1 MDIIRIA
8 LVTIH
13 AGEGAEAI
21 PLGAACV
28 ASALKADA
36 ELKDRVTVFLVEAF
50 PSETA
55 ASLALRIQALKP
67 DAVGFSLYLWN
78 RAASVATASILG
90 RSPAT
95 PDAMPDATPDA
106 GSGVVAGGRVAGATS
121 GSGVVS
127 AASDGSGSAAGS
139 GKPRLFLFA
148 GGPDASARPEGLA
161 TDAGGPFDFVVR
173 GEGEA
178 AVVALFRTFA
188 ADARATVAELQACS
202 DGAAVLDLTALAS
215 PWLDGTLDP
224 SKRDGV
230 LWELARGCTFACSY
244 CFESK
249 GERRVRYFPQ
259 ERIEAELAAFE
270 KAALEENGVKSVF
283 VLDPTFNA
291 DKERAR
297 RILDRIA
304 SKKSGIHFHFEVRA
318 ETLDRGLAKRFAAIG
333 ASIQIGLQSSDPVV
347 CSLVGRKLEKGL
359 FASRIGLLNDEGA
372 VFGLDL
378 IYGLPGDRLEGWFQ
392 SLDFALGLYPNNL
405 DLFRLAVLPGTELW
419 DRAGELGLD
428 HDKDAPYLVR
438 STPLLPAAALDK
450 AERLAHATD
459 LFYNKGR
466 AVAWFNQVLSP
477 LGVRPSVFLDDF
489 SRFMDRVPQLVMAGY
504 LDPTNPVGLES
515 LQLAYLDARFEEAE
529 MDYLLPA
536 IWDTVRFH
544 GAWGRALVEGIATDI
559 EFYYDPDEVLG
570 PDALDL
576 ETFVSL
582 ADRHSGRYRME
593 PTEAQPELVRR

>member
-1 MDIIRIA
+1 MDTIRIA

-13 AGEGAEAI
+13 AGEGAEAV
-21 PLGAACV
+21 PLGAACT
-28 ASALKADA
+28 ASALKADP
-36 ELKDRVTVFLVEAF
+36 ELKDRVAVFLVEAF

-55 ASLALRIQALKP
+55 SSLARRIQDFKP

-78 RAASVATASILG
+78 RELSVATAELLG
-90 RSPAT
+90 RERAAT
-95 PDAMPDATPDA
+95 GAMDATTELA
-106 GSGVVAGGRVAGATS
+106 SGTSDSESVASTVL
-121 GSGVVS
+121 
-127 AASDGSGSAAGS
+127 S
-139 GKPRLFLFA
+139 GKSHPFLFA
-148 GGPDASARPEGLA
+148 GGPDATARPEGLA
-161 TDAGGPFDFVVR
+161 TDAGGPFDFIVR

-178 AVVALFRTFA
+178 AVAALFRALA
-188 ADARATVAELQACS
+188 ADGDATAAGLQACS
-202 DGAAVLDLTALAS
+202 DAAPVMDLAALPS

-224 SKRDGV
+224 ARRDGV
-230 LWELARGCTFACSY
+230 LWELARGCPFACSY

-259 ERIEAELAAFE
+259 ERIDAELAAFE
-270 KAALEENGVKSVF
+270 RASLEEKGVKSVF

-291 DKERAR
+291 DKDRAR

-304 SKKSGIHFHFEVRA
+304 SKKSNIHFHFEVRA

-419 DRAGELGLD
+419 DRAAELGLD
-428 HDKDAPYLVR
+428 HDHDAPYLVR
-438 STPLLPAAALDK
+438 STPLFPAAALDK
-450 AERLAHATD
+450 AERLSRAAD

-477 LGVRPSVFLDDF
+477 LGVRPSIFLDDF
-489 SRFMDRVPQLVMAGY
+489 ARFMERVPQAELADY
-504 LDPTNPVGLES
+504 LDPANPVGLET

-529 MDYLLPA
+529 MEYLLPA

-582 ADRHSGRYRME
+582 ADRSSGRYRME
-593 PTEAQPELVRR
+593 PTEGKPELVRR

>member
-1 MDIIRIA
+1 MDTIRIA

-13 AGEGAEAI
+13 ASEGSEAV

-28 ASALKADA
+28 ASALKADPV
-36 ELKDRVTVFLVEAF
+36 LKDRISILLIEAF
-50 PSETA
+50 PSEPA
-55 ASLALRIQALKP
+55 PLLARRIQAFRP
-67 DAVGFSLYLWN
+67 HAVGFSLYLWN
-78 RAASVATASILG
+78 REASVAAAALLVRMPDAAASV
-90 RSPAT
+90 
-95 PDAMPDATPDA
+95 
-106 GSGVVAGGRVAGATS
+106 VAIPEFA
-121 GSGVVS
+121 
-127 AASDGSGSAAGS
+127 GSAAFG
-139 GKPRLFLFA
+139 GNRPFLFA
-148 GGPDASARPEGLA
+148 GGPDATARPEGLSA
-161 TDAGGPFDFVVR
+161 DAGGPFDFIVR

-178 AVVALFRTFA
+178 AVVALFRAFA
-188 ADARATVAELQACS
+188 TDGNALAGGLQACS
-202 DGAAVLDLTALAS
+202 ESVPGLDLATLTS

-224 SKRDGV
+224 AQRDGV
-230 LWELARGCTFACSY
+230 LWELARGCPFACSY

-259 ERIEAELAAFE
+259 ERIDAELAAFE
-270 KAALEENGVKSVF
+270 NASLEGKGVKSVF

-291 DKERAR
+291 DKDRAR
-297 RILDRIA
+297 RMLDRIA
-304 SKKSGIHFHFEVRA
+304 SKKSNMHFHFEVRA

-378 IYGLPGDRLEGWFQ
+378 IYGLPGDKLEGWFQ

-419 DRAGELGLD
+419 DRAAELGLD
-428 HDKDAPYLVR
+428 HDHDAPYLVR
-438 STPLLPAAALDK
+438 STPLFPATALDK
-450 AERLAHATD
+450 AERLSRATD

-477 LGVRPSVFLDDF
+477 LGVRPSIFLDDF
-489 SRFMDRVPQLVMAGY
+489 ARFMERVPQTARAGY
-504 LDPTNPVGLES
+504 MDPSNPVGLES

-529 MDYLLPA
+529 MEYLLPA

-582 ADRHSGRYRME
+582 AERHSGLYRME
-593 PTEAQPELVRR
+593 PTEGQPELVRR